1 MRMPNYKVLREDSYQ
16 DRFQEHFTLIIDHA
30 RIHLVNFVQ
39 RLVVLNEIPLH
50 FLAIHYL

>member
-1 MRMPNYKVLREDSYQ
+1 MPNYEVLREDPHQ
-16 DRFQEHFTLIIDHA
+16 DRFQEHLTLIIDHV

-39 RLVVLNEIPLH
+39 RLVVLNVIPLH